1 MCSDNK
7 TSDGN
12 IEQELRVVAAGF
24 VANPAHVE
32 QLVAV
37 AIQSYTNHVIGRMI
51 SRLMEPDVIS
61 SMSAPDIVNCIT
73 KLIRLLPDKLVKP
86 IVEDLTSKLGSVN
99 LQELVVDPA
108 SEPHDNEP
116 PNQ

>member
-7 TSDGN
+7 ENVRDIITEKAG
-12 IEQELRVVAAGF
+12 ELLGPS
-24 VANPAHVE
+24 ANPAHVE

-51 SRLMEPDVIS
+51 SRLMEPSVIS

-99 LQELVVDPA
+99 LQELVVDPT

-116 PNQ
+116 PNE